1 MDSRVIKKRFLVTVL
16 LLPLV
21 LLLAAYLAWPM
32 WITPLVRTVLADAD
46 FELVQIEI
54 HRPGWQGLVISDL
67 ELRYP
72 AGEYDSTVIVPEVSL
87 SYSWQGLLQGQLE
100 MLQIPVAYLQLEL
113 LGDDAKA
120 DENKLTGDEA
130 LSITEFLPNTL
141 FSQLPFSQLH
151 VDSLQLVLPEGTAYQ
166 NLSGSLHY
174 SAQQLQLNLSSPE
187 KPETDLSSLQLNLDV
202 DQQNRLQLDLLK
214 NSQPI
219 LVIDS
224 KITEQSSQLDG
235 ELKLDLQVATELL
248 QELGLLESSYQL
260 AGDAKLQWQLPVPD
274 EIAGNE
280 WDVTARFQTQLA
292 VNNFKQTQL
301 SIETGA
307 FSGTGQVHLSPDIIR
322 VQLDAD
328 SSIRAETFEVQDL
341 QIDAL
346 AIKMPR
352 AFDVILEQQQLAVPE
367 LEFQLGPTPL
377 SWQAEDYNV
386 AAAHVQLKGVLLAL
400 QNPAQ
405 LSSHIDVSLTG
416 VETPA
421 GDLNLK
427 PLDLQGSWQLEN
439 EILNGTVQLSYAAG
453 LILVNGD
460 MRHNLSSGLGHFNSQ
475 LQRLNFQQTQSY
487 LPRLFENWS
496 YPFDLF
502 AGQVD
507 MNMRLNWDAEQV
519 YAKGRL
525 TLTDVS
531 GFYDTNLFRGL
542 NSELLID
549 GAVDNLKLAAKRF
562 KVANV
567 DAGVLIKNITFSL
580 QSTAER
586 LQIKDFKAELLG
598 GQVGQRLVS
607 YDWAQDK
614 NDLLL
619 QIQGIQLAELLNLET
634 GIEGLGVLDGQLPIS
649 ISSTGISIQQSE
661 IKARSPGG
669 FIKYQGAK
677 SMSSAV
683 ADVGVG
689 FALEALE
696 NFHYDVL
703 DVKASYSEDG
713 QLKLQTVLLGRNPDM
728 SERRPVRYNINI
740 QENIPALIQSLK
752 LTQQISDDIER
763 RIQTFYKQK

>member
-1 MDSRVIKKRFLVTVL
+1 MDRWVTKKRLFVTALLLPVVL
-16 LLPLV
+16 LLV
-21 LLLAAYLAWPM
+21 LYLAWPI
-32 WITPLVRTVLADAD
+32 WVTPLARGVLADAD
-46 FELVQIEI
+46 VELLHVEI
-54 HRPGWQGLVISDL
+54 HRPGWQGLGISDL
-67 ELRYP
+67 KLRYP
-72 AGEYDSTVIVPEVSL
+72 AAGYDSTLTIPEVLL
-87 SYSWQGLLQGQLE
+87 SYSWRTLLQGQLE
-100 MLQIPVAYLQLEL
+100 TLQISAMRLQIEL
-113 LGDDAKA
+113 LGDDVPA
-120 DENKLTGDEA
+120 DENESVSEEPLLVA
-130 LSITEFLPNTL
+130 EFLPKSL
-141 FSQLPFSQLH
+141 FSQLPFSQFH
-151 VDSLQLVLPEGTAYQ
+151 VDSLQLEFPATVGYQ
-166 NLSGSLHY
+166 DLMGSLHY

-187 KPETDLSSLQLNLDV
+187 KSDADLSVFELNVEV
-202 DQQNRLQLDLLK
+202 DQQNRVQLGLLK
-214 NSQPI
+214 NTQPI

-224 KITEQSSQLDG
+224 KITADTTQLEG
-235 ELKLDLQVATELL
+235 ELKLDLLAATGLL
-248 QELGLLESSYQL
+248 QELKLVSPDYQL
-260 AGDAKLQWQLPVPD
+260 EGEAQLHWLLPVP
-274 EIAGNE
+274 EVIADD
-280 WDVTARFQTQLA
+280 WAVTAHFQTQLA
-292 VNNFKQTQL
+292 VEQFKQPAL
-301 SIETGA
+301 SVEALA
-307 FSGTGQVHLSPDIIR
+307 FSSIGQIHFSPDTIR
-322 VQLDAD
+322 LHVDAD
-328 SSIRAETFEVQDL
+328 SSIRADKVKAQDL
-341 QIDAL
+341 QMDSLAL
-346 AIKMPR
+346 KMPR

-460 MRHNLSSGLGHFNSQ
+460 MIHNLSSGLGHFNSQ

-549 GAVDNLKLAAKRF
+549 GPVDNLKLAAKRF

-580 QSTAER
+580 QSTAGR

-649 ISSTGISIQQSE
+649 ISSTGISTQQSE